1 MTDSPQIQELQVFR
15 EQLQGMLGVLDQ
27 REKEAREQ
35 AARNHA
41 GRSAG
46 VASHAQPSREAR
58 SIPDERTEKLME
70 EISAAYKQLASTRR
84 KLARAESARAAAETR
99 IRVQHRRALEAAK
112 NERTAALYLD
122 SLLDTDEYKKLMAA
136 KEDAELDHSDARA
149 EVDRLQLT
157 VRLLRA
163 SNPSAGEAGDDGRG

>member
-15 EQLQGMLGVLDQ
+15 EQLQGMLGVLDR

-35 AARNHA
+35 AARDHA
-41 GRSAG
+41 GRAAG
-46 VASHAQPSREAR
+46 ASHAQRSREACT
-58 SIPDERTEKLME
+58 IPDERTEKLME
-70 EISAAYKQLASTRR
+70 EISTAYKQLASTRR
-84 KLARAESARAAAETR
+84 KLARAESARAAAETK
-99 IRVQHRRALEAAK
+99 IRVKHKRALEAAK

-122 SLLDTDEYKKLMAA
+122 SLLDTDEYKKLVAA

-163 SNPSAGEAGDDGRG
+163 ANPSPAEDLDGRG